1 MKLISLS
8 ILFCLTFRNLNSQTI
23 PTGFVKT
30 NVITGLQYP
39 VHFDVSADQ
48 RYFITQKGGNSSG
61 SCANGKILVYS
72 NSGAL
77 LSTFYD
83 LTDSVQCDFERGLL
97 GLALDPS
104 FSTNNYVY
112 AYYNHKYNGDE
123 RIRVVRFTE
132 SNNLG
137 TNPLIILDI
146 NVAENIAGNHV
157 GGIIEFKPS
166 DETKLFITIGDL
178 AKGQSIAADTSTNY
192 ADTKNTPYGK
202 ILRINTD
209 GSIPTDNPF
218 YDDGNVAS
226 GNDDRIWSYGHRN
239 IFGLCFNPNNGSLY
253 ASENG
258 YNKWD
263 EVDFITPGKNYGWIT
278 CEGNY
283 RYNSTSVL
291 CSYPG
296 LTNPIAEFGT
306 PLPGITGC
314 LFYSSSV
321 IPSLTNHLLIA
332 DNDNGRMY
340 NLTLGNAP
348 DYDIVTSNV
357 QWADLTGSGEGG
369 LTTLK
374 QGPEG
379 CIYAMN
385 GGYTTNGKIYRI
397 CPSNLSLEENIVL
410 SYELGQNYPN
420 PSSGNSMIDFTIAK
434 TADVSITIYDETG
447 RKLSCAY
454 SQTTSSGTQT
464 VQLNYPMD
472 LENGNYF
479 YTMEVKENNTLV
491 FKSTKRMLII
501 K

>member
-1 MKLISLS
+1 MKLITLS
-8 ILFCLTFRNLNSQTI
+8 ILFCLTFSNFYSQTI

-97 GLALDPS
+97 GLALDPG
-104 FSTNNYVY
+104 FSSNHYVY

-132 SNNLG
+132 SNNIG

-157 GGIIEFKPS
+157 GGIIEFKPT
-166 DETKLFITIGDL
+166 DATKLFVSIGDL
-178 AKGQSIAADTSTNY
+178 AKGQSLAADTSTNY

-263 EVDFITPGKNYGWIT
+263 EVDFITPGNNYGWIT

-357 QWADLTGSGEGG
+357 QWADLTGTGEGG

-385 GGYTTNGKIYRI
+385 GGYTTNGKIYKI

-410 SYELGQNYPN
+410 SNELGQNYPN

-434 TADVSITIYDETG
+434 TADVTITIYDETG

-472 LENGNYF
+472 LKNGNYF

-491 FKSTKRMLII
+491 FTSTKRMLII

>member
-8 ILFCLTFRNLNSQTI
+8 ILFCLTFSNLNSQTI

-39 VHFDVSADQ
+39 VHFDVSEDQ

-112 AYYNHKYNGDE
+112 AYYNHKYNSDE

-132 SNNLG
+132 SNNIG

-166 DETKLFITIGDL
+166 DATKLFITIGDL
-178 AKGQSIAADTSTNY
+178 AKGQSLAADTSTNY

-218 YDDGNVAS
+218 YDDGSVAS

-348 DYDIVTSNV
+348 DYDTVISNV
-357 QWADLTGSGEGG
+357 QWADLTGTGEGG

-385 GGYTTNGKIYRI
+385 GGYTTNGKIYKI

-410 SYELGQNYPN
+410 SNELGQNYPN

-434 TADVSITIYDETG
+434 TADVTISIYDETG

-454 SQTTSSGTQT
+454 SQTTSSGTHT

-472 LENGNYF
+472 LKNGNYF
-479 YTMEVKENNTLV
+479 YKMEVKENNTLV
-491 FKSTKRMLII
+491 FTSTKRMLII

>member
-8 ILFCLTFRNLNSQTI
+8 ILFCLTFSNLYSQTI

-30 NVITGLQYP
+30 NVITGLQYL

-48 RYFITQKGGNSSG
+48 RFFITQKGGNSSG

-97 GLALDPS
+97 GLALDPG
-104 FSTNNYVY
+104 FSSNHYVY

-132 SNNLG
+132 SNNIG

-157 GGIIEFKPS
+157 GGIIEFKPNT
-166 DETKLFITIGDL
+166 TKLFITIGDL
-178 AKGQSIAADTSTNY
+178 AKGQSLAADTSTNY

-263 EVDFITPGKNYGWIT
+263 EVDFITPGNNYGWIT

-296 LTNPIAEFGT
+296 LTNPIAQRN
-306 PLPGITGC
+306 PLGK
-314 LFYSSSV
+314 
-321 IPSLTNHLLIA
+321 H
-332 DNDNGRMY
+332 R
-340 NLTLGNAP
+340 LGP
-348 DYDIVTSNV
+348 R
-357 QWADLTGSGEGG
+357 G
-369 LTTLK
+369 
-374 QGPEG
+374 
-379 CIYAMN
+379 
-385 GGYTTNGKIYRI
+385 
-397 CPSNLSLEENIVL
+397 
-410 SYELGQNYPN
+410 
-420 PSSGNSMIDFTIAK
+420 
-434 TADVSITIYDETG
+434 
-447 RKLSCAY
+447 
-454 SQTTSSGTQT
+454 
-464 VQLNYPMD
+464 
-472 LENGNYF
+472 
-479 YTMEVKENNTLV
+479 
-491 FKSTKRMLII
+491 
-501 K
+501 

>member
-1 MKLISLS
+1 MKKNIALIFV
-8 ILFCLTFRNLNSQTI
+8 LFTLFNIHSQTI
-23 PTGFVKT
+23 PAGFVKT

-48 RYFITQKGGNSSG
+48 RYFITQKGGNASS

-72 NSGAL
+72 NSGSL
-77 LSTFYD
+77 LSTFYN

-97 GLALDPS
+97 GLALDPNFES
-104 FSTNNYVY
+104 NHYVY
-112 AYYNHKYNGDE
+112 AYYNHRYNGDE

-132 SNNLG
+132 SNNIG
-137 TNPLIILDI
+137 INPTIILDI
-146 NVAENIAGNHV
+146 DVPNNIPGNHV
-157 GGIIEFKPS
+157 GGIIEFKPN
-166 DETKLFITIGDL
+166 DATKLFVSIGDL
-178 AKGQSIAADTSTNY
+178 AKGQSLSADTSTNY

-202 ILRINTD
+202 ILRINSD

-283 RYNSTSVL
+283 RYNSTTIA
-291 CSYPG
+291 CNFPY

-306 PLPGITGC
+306 PLPSITGC
-314 LFYSSSV
+314 LFYSSDV
-321 IPSLTNHLLIA
+321 IPSLTNHLLVA
-332 DNDNGRMY
+332 DNDYGRIY

-348 DYDIVTSNV
+348 TYDVVSSNV
-357 QWADLTGSGEGG
+357 QWADLTGSNEGG

-385 GGYTTNGKIYRI
+385 GGYTTNGKIYKI
-397 CPSNLSLEENIVL
+397 CPANLSLEENKFITN
-410 SYELGQNYPN
+410 ELGQNYPN
-420 PSSGNSMIDFTIAK
+420 PSSGNSMIDITIAK
-434 TADVSITIYDETG
+434 TSDVSITIYDETG
-447 RKLSCAY
+447 RIINCIY
-454 SQTTSSGTQT
+454 SQTTLAGSHTIPLNFPKNIKSGT
-464 VQLNYPMD
+464 
-472 LENGNYF
+472 YF
-479 YTMEVKENNTLV
+479 YTMEVKQNNATV
-491 FKSTKRMLII
+491 YSATKRMLII
-501 K
+501 Q

>member
-8 ILFCLTFRNLNSQTI
+8 ILFCLTFSNFYSQTI

-97 GLALDPS
+97 GLVLDPS
-104 FSTNNYVY
+104 FSSNNYVY

-132 SNNLG
+132 SNNIG

-385 GGYTTNGKIYRI
+385 GGYTTNGKIYKI

-454 SQTTSSGTQT
+454 SKTTSSGKHT

-472 LENGNYF
+472 LKNGNYF

-491 FKSTKRMLII
+491 FTSTKRMLII

>member
-8 ILFCLTFRNLNSQTI
+8 ILFCLTFSNFYSQTI

-48 RYFITQKGGNSSG
+48 RYFITQKGGNASG

-97 GLALDPS
+97 GLALDPV
-104 FSTNNYVY
+104 FSSNHYVY

-132 SNNLG
+132 SNNIG

-178 AKGQSIAADTSTNY
+178 AKGQSLASDTSTNY

-263 EVDFITPGKNYGWIT
+263 EVDFITAGKNYGWIT

-348 DYDIVTSNV
+348 AYDIVTSKV

-385 GGYTTNGKIYRI
+385 GGYTTNGKIYKI

-410 SYELGQNYPN
+410 SNELGQNYPN

-472 LENGNYF
+472 LKNGNYF

-491 FKSTKRMLII
+491 FTSTKRMLII

>member
-8 ILFCLTFRNLNSQTI
+8 ILFCLTFSNLNSQTI

-97 GLALDPS
+97 GLALDPG
-104 FSTNNYVY
+104 FSTNHYVY
-112 AYYNHKYNGDE
+112 AYYNHKYNSDE

-132 SNNLG
+132 SNNIG

-178 AKGQSIAADTSTNY
+178 AKGQSLAADTSTNY

-218 YDDGNVAS
+218 YDDGNVSS

-357 QWADLTGSGEGG
+357 QWADLTGTGEGG

-385 GGYTTNGKIYRI
+385 GGYTTNGKIYKI
-397 CPSNLSLEENIVL
+397 CPSNLSLEENRVL
-410 SYELGQNYPN
+410 SNELGQNYPN

-454 SQTTSSGTQT
+454 SQTTSSGTHT
-464 VQLNYPMD
+464 VQLYYPMD
-472 LENGNYF
+472 LKNGNYF

-491 FKSTKRMLII
+491 FTSTKRMLII

>member
-1 MKLISLS
+1 MKFTSLF
-8 ILFCLTFRNLNSQTI
+8 ILLLLTFSNLYSQTI

-48 RYFITQKGGNSSG
+48 RYFITQKGGNESG

-104 FSTNNYVY
+104 FSSNHYVY

-132 SNNLG
+132 SNNIG
-137 TNPLIILDI
+137 INPLIILDI
-146 NVAENIAGNHV
+146 NVAESIAGNHV
-157 GGIIEFKPS
+157 GGIIEFKPN
-166 DETKLFITIGDL
+166 DATKLFVSIGDL
-178 AKGQSIAADTSTNY
+178 AKGQSVSADTSTNY

-202 ILRINTD
+202 ILRINSD

-226 GNDDRIWSYGHRN
+226 GNDDRIWSFGHRN

-332 DNDNGRMY
+332 DIDNGRMY

-348 DYDIVTSNV
+348 AYDIVTSNV
-357 QWADLTGSGEGG
+357 QWADLTGTGEGG

-385 GGYTTNGKIYRI
+385 GGYTTNGKIYKI
-397 CPSNLSLEENIVL
+397 CPSDLSLEENK
-410 SYELGQNYPN
+410 SSANELGQNYPN

-454 SQTTSSGTQT
+454 SQTTSSGTHT

-491 FKSTKRMLII
+491 FTSTKRMLII

>member
-112 AYYNHKYNGDE
+112 AYYNHKYNSDE

-132 SNNLG
+132 SNNIG

-166 DETKLFITIGDL
+166 DATKLFITIGDL
-178 AKGQSIAADTSTNY
+178 AKGQSLAADTSTNY

-410 SYELGQNYPN
+410 SNELGQNYPN

>member
-1 MKLISLS
+1 MKFTSLF
-8 ILFCLTFRNLNSQTI
+8 ILLFLTFSNLYSQTI
-23 PTGFVKT
+23 PAGFVKT

-97 GLALDPS
+97 GLALDPG
-104 FSTNNYVY
+104 FSTNHYVY

-137 TNPLIILDI
+137 TNPMIILDI
-146 NVAENIAGNHV
+146 DVANNIPGNHV

-166 DETKLFITIGDL
+166 DATKLFITIGDL
-178 AKGQSIAADTSTNY
+178 AKGQSLAADTSTNY
-192 ADTKNTPYGK
+192 ADTKDTPFGK

-218 YDDGNVAS
+218 YDDGNVSS

-283 RYNSTSVL
+283 RYNSTTTV
-291 CSYPG
+291 CNYAN

-306 PLPGITGC
+306 PLPSITGC
-314 LFYSSSV
+314 VFYTSSV

-332 DNDNGRMY
+332 DNDYGRIY
-340 NLTLGNAP
+340 NLTMGNAP
-348 DYDIVTSNV
+348 SYDIVTSNV
-357 QWADLTGSGEGG
+357 QWADLTGTNEGG

-385 GGYTTNGKIYRI
+385 GGYTTNGKIYKI

-410 SYELGQNYPN
+410 SSELGQNYPN

-447 RKLSCAY
+447 RKLSCVY
-454 SQTTSSGTQT
+454 SQTTSSGTHT

-472 LENGNYF
+472 LKNGNYF

-501 K
+501 R